1 MVRNDLWTREQTI
14 LAFNLYYKIPYGTI
28 HGSNP
33 KLVELAKIIERKIGG
48 LGRKMQN
55 LAGLDPVQQARGI
68 KGLSHHSKLDEEIFN
83 EFYNNWEA
91 LAIESERILAEK
103 QGISL
108 KEKVEKEEQEWQG
121 RSGKNVIRSVN
132 VRVGQNFFRNIVLNN
147 FDSKCAISGINIP
160 QMLRASHIIPWAKDE
175 QHRVNPEN
183 GLCLSA
189 LYDLAYDQG
198 FIGVATNH
206 KVILADKLKKQRKEP
221 YFQEH
226 FGKLEG
232 VEIRSP
238 SKFFPRKE
246 FLEYHL
252 DIIFNK

>member
-1 MVRNDLWTREQTI
+1 MTLQRFYWGKPSTMKSLQN
-14 LAFNLYYKIPYGTI
+14 N
-28 HGSNP
+28 N
-33 KLVELAKIIERKIGG
+33 AKIGSQKKSKEKEAPNQEEETTNEEETGSFTDDVSKKI
-48 LGRKMQN
+48 
-55 LAGLDPVQQARGI
+55 
-68 KGLSHHSKLDEEIFN
+68 
-83 EFYNNWEA
+83 
-91 LAIESERILAEK
+91 
-103 QGISL
+103 

-246 FLEYHL
+246 FL
-252 DIIFNK
+252 

>member
-1 MVRNDLWTREQTI
+1 MSRNDLWTREQTI

-28 HGSNP
+28 HGGNP
-33 KLVELAKIIERKIGG
+33 KVQQLASIIERSLGSV
-48 LGRKMQN
+48 GRKMQN
-55 LAGLDPVQQARGI
+55 LASLDPVQQARGI
-68 KGLSHHSKLDEEIFN
+68 KGLGHHSKLDEDIFH

-108 KEKVEKEEQEWQG
+108 AEKVEQEEQEWQ
-121 RSGKNVIRSVN
+121 SKNGTNVTRSVN
-132 VRVGQNFFRNIVLNN
+132 VRVGQNFFRTIVLNN
-147 FDSKCAISGINIP
+147 FDFKCAISGIDIP
-160 QMLRASHIIPWAKDE
+160 QMLRASHIIPWSKDE

-189 LYDLAYDQG
+189 LYDVAFDQG
-198 FIGVATNH
+198 FIGVNTNY
-206 KVILADKLKKQRKEP
+206 KIVLSEKLKKRKKEP

-226 FGKLEG
+226 FGKIEG
-232 VEIRSP
+232 VDIRPP

-252 DIIFNK
+252 DKIFNK